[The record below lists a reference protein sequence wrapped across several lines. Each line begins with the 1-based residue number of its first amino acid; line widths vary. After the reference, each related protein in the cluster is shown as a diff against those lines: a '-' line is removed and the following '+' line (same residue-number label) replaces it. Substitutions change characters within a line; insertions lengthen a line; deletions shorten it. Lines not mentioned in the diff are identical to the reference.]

1 MQYILWFWI
10 IIMTCMMLAINENIL
25 EEGFTPKIRG
35 YYRPHIRNTRLYIE
49 SFTNK
54 YSSDY
59 FINMLRKI
67 GIY

>member
-1 MQYILWFWI
+1 
-10 IIMTCMMLAINENIL
+10 MLAINENIL